1 VRQSKAP
8 LREAFG
14 NWKNGK
20 IALIALLGLTA
31 GQAVVWYSGQFYA
44 LFFMQ
49 NVIKVDS
56 FSANVFVAWSL
67 IIGTWGFL
75 FFGALSDKIGRKPII
90 LAGCLIAAVTYF
102 PVFKFA
108 DQDRQPDAGGCA
120 ANPGHRDRRS
130 G

>member
-1 VRQSKAP
+1 M
-8 LREAFG
+8 
-14 NWKNGK
+14 
-20 IALIALLGLTA
+20 
-31 GQAVVWYSGQFYA
+31 VWYSGQFYA

-49 NVIKVDS
+49 NIVKVDS

-75 FFGALSDKIGRKPII
+75 FFGGLSDKIGRKPII

-102 PVFKFA
+102 PVFKMLTTT
-108 DQDRQPDAGGCA
+108 
-120 ANPGHRDRRS
+120 ANPMLYEAASGNRGHRDRRS